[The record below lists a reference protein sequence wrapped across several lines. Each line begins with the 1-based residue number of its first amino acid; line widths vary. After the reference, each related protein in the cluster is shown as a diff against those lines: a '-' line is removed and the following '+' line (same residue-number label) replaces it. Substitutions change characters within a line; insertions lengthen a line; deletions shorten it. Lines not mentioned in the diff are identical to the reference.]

1 MNKITIGIDP
11 GASGAIA
18 ACLDGGEIKIW
29 QLKKDRFEDV
39 LRELSKSGNQIYAL
53 LEKVGATPQMGV
65 CSSFVFGENYGG
77 IKSAL
82 RALNIPFELIMPK
95 KWQQIY
101 PLPKCKPNATPEE
114 KKAFKLQHKRDLYNC
129 AKDLFPTLCTSQDKA
144 DALLILNYAMKRKYF
159 NF

>member
-1 MNKITIGIDP
+1 MNKIIIGIDP

-18 ACLDGGEIKIW
+18 ACLPDGELKIW

-39 LRELSKSGNQIYAL
+39 LRELSELKTPMYAL

-65 CSSFVFGENYGG
+65 CSSFAFGENYGG

-82 RALNIPFELIMPK
+82 RALNIPFELITPQ

-101 PLPKCKPNATPEE
+101 PLPKCKPKATPEE